1 MPLSGAEHD
10 ERSVVSADPWGL
22 RGAAFLPELGA
33 RGFVRGPLLRAASP
47 LEHWALNQ
55 FIVRKVQSRWT
66 VTHDGI
72 VLSWWSAAPAAIK
85 AAVQVA
91 ANTARGGAA
100 QVLMEDP
107 SGCQTVLWDSAT
119 DAFTEV

>member
-1 MPLSGAEHD
+1 M
-10 ERSVVSADPWGL
+10 
-22 RGAAFLPELGA
+22 GAALSPRAVGATWSCVSPSNSGLAASSVGPFLW
-33 RGFVRGPLLRAASP
+33 AASP

-55 FIVRKVQSRWT
+55 FIVRKVHSRWT

-91 ANTARGGAA
+91 ANAARAGAA
-100 QVLMEDP
+100 QVVMEDP
-107 SGCQTVLWDSAT
+107 SGCQTVLWDSAK